1 MKKIFQ
7 DCMIAVIFTFVCSM
21 IAVIMGLIERHDNK
35 KGDKRR
41 PFGPTK
47 IMIYTAKWIR
57 KIMTRTVG
65 CFQDAF
71 RSRRDHAV
79 KFEDDVIH
87 RLSPE
92 MMAAID
98 NAPHYTM
105 EELEKGVTAPV
116 KEPIII
122 TD

>member
-21 IAVIMGLIERHDNK
+21 IAAVMGLIEAHDK
-35 KGDKRR
+35 KKNGRR

-47 IMIYTAKWIR
+47 ILVYTAEWIR
-57 KIMTRTVG
+57 KITKHTIG
-65 CFQDAF
+65 CFQHVF
-71 RSRRDHAV
+71 QSRREHAV

-92 MMAAID
+92 MMATID

-105 EELEKGVTAPV
+105 AELEGITAPV

-122 TD
+122 TN

>member
-7 DCMIAVIFTFVCSM
+7 DCMIAIIFTTICCG
-21 IAVIMGLIERHDNK
+21 IAAVMGLIEAHDK
-35 KGDKRR
+35 KKNGRR

-47 IMIYTAKWIR
+47 ILVYTAEWIR
-57 KIMTRTVG
+57 KITKHTIG
-65 CFQDAF
+65 CFQHVF
-71 RSRRDHAV
+71 QSRREHVV

-92 MMAAID
+92 MMAD
-98 NAPHYTM
+98 LEKAPHYTM
-105 EELEKGVTAPV
+105 AELEGITAPV